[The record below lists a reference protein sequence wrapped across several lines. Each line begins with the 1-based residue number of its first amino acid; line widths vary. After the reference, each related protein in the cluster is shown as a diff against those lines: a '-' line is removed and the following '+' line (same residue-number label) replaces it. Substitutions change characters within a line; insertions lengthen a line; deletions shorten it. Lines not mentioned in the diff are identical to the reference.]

1 MFQIPL
7 VRKTQEMKLIQ
18 KLSNSVL
25 VKPNNLVSFASIL
38 AVIGP
43 VVILSGGIWDAIS
56 HIQKEPELFWT
67 IQHISV
73 YTGVSMVTCA
83 GIIGAILLLRKNV
96 NGILK
101 RGIQLVI
108 IGSIIQLVS
117 GFGDSLS
124 HEVYGIDGLLSW
136 SHQPLEF
143 GIVLAALGGFLI
155 MKSRQ
160 HTKLGIFLPFSIIA
174 LLLLASWLGFNAFLI
189 FGHVVQC
196 IPIYDIFSSGCAI
209 L

>member
-1 MFQIPL
+1 
-7 VRKTQEMKLIQ
+7 VRLIQ
-18 KLSNSVL
+18 KLSNSII
-25 VKPNNLVSFASIL
+25 VKPNNLVSFVSIL

-56 HIQKEPELFWT
+56 HIQREPELFWT

-83 GIIGAILLLRKNV
+83 GIIGAILLLRKNAK
-96 NGILK
+96 GILK

-108 IGSIIQLVS
+108 AGSAIQLVS

-143 GIVLAALGGFLI
+143 GIVLAAFGGFLI

-174 LLLLASWLGFNAFLI
+174 LLLLAGWLAFNVFLI
-189 FGHVVQC
+189 FGHVIQC

>member
-1 MFQIPL
+1 M
-7 VRKTQEMKLIQ
+7 TLIQ
-18 KLSNSVL
+18 KLSNSSL
-25 VKPNNLVSFASIL
+25 VKPNNLLSIASIL

-56 HIQKEPELFWT
+56 HLQREPELFWT

-73 YTGVSMVTCA
+73 YTGVFMITSA
-83 GIIGAILLLRKNV
+83 GIIGIILLVRNSVK
-96 NGILK
+96 GILK
-101 RGIQLVI
+101 KGIQLVI

-124 HEVYGIDGLLSW
+124 HDVYGIDGLISW

-160 HTKLGIFLPFSIIA
+160 HTRLKIFLPFSIIA
-174 LLLLASWLGFNAFLI
+174 LLLLTGWLGFNVFLI
-189 FGHVVQC
+189 FGHVIQC
-196 IPIYDIFSSGCAI
+196 IPVYDIFSSGCSI

>member
-1 MFQIPL
+1 MS
-7 VRKTQEMKLIQ
+7 LIQ
-18 KLSNSVL
+18 KLSNSAL
-25 VKPNNLVSFASIL
+25 AKPKNLISFVSIL

-43 VVILSGGIWDAIS
+43 VVILSAGIWDAFS
-56 HIQKEPELFWT
+56 HTQREPELFWT

-73 YTGVSMVTCA
+73 YTGVSLVTSA
-83 GIIGAILLLRKNV
+83 GIIGAILLIRNSVK
-96 NGILK
+96 GILK
-101 RGIQLVI
+101 KGIQLVI

-124 HEVYGIDGLLSW
+124 HEVFGIDGLISW

-143 GIVLAALGGFLI
+143 GIVLATLGGFLI

-160 HTKLGIFLPFSIIA
+160 HTKLKIFLPFSIIA
-174 LLLLASWLGFNAFLI
+174 LLLLTSWLAFNAFLI
-189 FGHVVQC
+189 FGHVIQC
-196 IPIYDIFSSGCAI
+196 IPVYDIFSSGCSI

>member
-1 MFQIPL
+1 M
-7 VRKTQEMKLIQ
+7 RLIQ
-18 KLSNSVL
+18 KLYNFSL
-25 VKPNNLVSFASIL
+25 AKPTNLVSLVSIFAVL
-38 AVIGP
+38 GP
-43 VVILSGGIWDAIS
+43 VIILTGGIWDAIS
-56 HIQKEPELFWT
+56 HMQKEPELFWT

-73 YTGVSMVTCA
+73 YTGVSMVTSA
-83 GIIGAILLLRKNV
+83 GIIGGILLLRNSV

-101 RGIQLVI
+101 KGIQLVI

-124 HEVYGIDGLLSW
+124 HEVYGIDGLISW

-174 LLLLASWLGFNAFLI
+174 FLLLAGWLAFNVFLI
-189 FGHVVQC
+189 FGHVIQC
-196 IPIYDIFSSGCAI
+196 IPVYDIFSSGCSI

>member
-1 MFQIPL
+1 
-7 VRKTQEMKLIQ
+7 MKLIQ
-18 KLSNSVL
+18 KLSNSAL

-56 HIQKEPELFWT
+56 HIQREPELFWT

-83 GIIGAILLLRKNV
+83 GIIGGLLLLRKNA

-108 IGSIIQLVS
+108 AGSVIQLVS

-143 GIVLAALGGFLI
+143 GIVLAAFGGFLI

-174 LLLLASWLGFNAFLI
+174 LLLLAGWLAFNVFLI
-189 FGHVVQC
+189 FGHVIQC

>member
-1 MFQIPL
+1 MS
-7 VRKTQEMKLIQ
+7 LIQ
-18 KLSNSVL
+18 KLSNSAL
-25 VKPNNLVSFASIL
+25 AKPKNLISFVSIL

-43 VVILSGGIWDAIS
+43 VVILSAGIWDAFS
-56 HIQKEPELFWT
+56 HTQREPELFWT

-73 YTGVSMVTCA
+73 YTGVSLVTSA
-83 GIIGAILLLRKNV
+83 GIIGAILLIRNSVK
-96 NGILK
+96 GILK
-101 RGIQLVI
+101 KGIQLVI

-124 HEVYGIDGLLSW
+124 HEVFGIDGLISW

-143 GIVLAALGGFLI
+143 GIVLATLGGFLI

-160 HTKLGIFLPFSIIA
+160 HTKLKIFLPVSIIA
-174 LLLLASWLGFNAFLI
+174 LLLLTSWLAFNAFLI
-189 FGHVVQC
+189 FGHVIQC
-196 IPIYDIFSSGCAI
+196 IPVYDIFSSGCSI

>member
-1 MFQIPL
+1 M
-7 VRKTQEMKLIQ
+7 RLIQ
-18 KLSNSVL
+18 KLSNSSL
-25 VKPNNLVSFASIL
+25 VKPNTLVSMVSVL

-56 HIQKEPELFWT
+56 HLQREPELFWT

-73 YTGVSMVTCA
+73 YTGVSMITSA
-83 GIIGAILLLRKNV
+83 GIIGIILLVRNSVK
-96 NGILK
+96 GILK
-101 RGIQLVI
+101 KGIRLVI
-108 IGSIIQLVS
+108 VGSIIQLVS
-117 GFGDSLS
+117 GFADSLS
-124 HEVYGIDGLLSW
+124 HDVYGIDGLISW

-160 HTKLGIFLPFSIIA
+160 HTRLKIFLPFSIIA
-174 LLLLASWLGFNAFLI
+174 LLLLTGWLGFNIFLI
-189 FGHVVQC
+189 FGHVIQC
-196 IPIYDIFSSGCAI
+196 IPVYDIFSSGCSI

>member
-1 MFQIPL
+1 
-7 VRKTQEMKLIQ
+7 MKLIQ
-18 KLSNSVL
+18 NLSNSLL
-25 VKPNNLVSFASIL
+25 VKPSNLLSFAAIL

-56 HIQKEPELFWT
+56 HLQREPELFWT

-73 YTGVSMVTCA
+73 YSGVSMVTSA
-83 GIIGAILLLRKNV
+83 GIIGLVLLIRKSV
-96 NGILK
+96 KGILK
-101 RGIQLVI
+101 KGIQLVI

-124 HEVYGIDGLLSW
+124 HEVYGIDGLISW

-160 HTKLGIFLPFSIIA
+160 QTKLKIFLPFSIIA
-174 LLLLASWLGFNAFLI
+174 LLLLTGWLAFNVFLI
-189 FGHVVQC
+189 FGHVIQC
-196 IPIYDIFSSGCAI
+196 IPVYDIFSSGCSI

>member
-1 MFQIPL
+1 MRL
-7 VRKTQEMKLIQ
+7 VQYF
-18 KLSNSVL
+18 SNSLL
-25 VKPNNLVSFASIL
+25 VKPNNLLSIVAVL

-43 VVILSGGIWDAIS
+43 VVILSAGIWDAIS
-56 HIQKEPELFWT
+56 HLQGRPELFWT

-73 YTGVSMVTCA
+73 YTGVSLVTA
-83 GIIGAILLLRKNV
+83 AGAIGLLLLVRNV
-96 NGILK
+96 VKGILK
-101 RGIQLVI
+101 KGIQLVI

-143 GIVLAALGGFLI
+143 GIILAALGGFLI

-160 HTKLGIFLPFSIIA
+160 HTKLKVFLPFSIIA
-174 LLLLASWLGFNAFLI
+174 LLLLTGWLGFNVFLF
-189 FGHVVQC
+189 FGHVIQC
-196 IPIYDIFSSGCAI
+196 IPVYSIFSSGCSI

>member
-1 MFQIPL
+1 M
-7 VRKTQEMKLIQ
+7 RLIQ
-18 KLSNSVL
+18 KLSNSSL

-43 VVILSGGIWDAIS
+43 VIILSGGVWDAIS
-56 HIQKEPELFWT
+56 HLQREPELFWT

-73 YTGVSMVTCA
+73 YTGVSMVTSA
-83 GIIGAILLLRKNV
+83 GFIGIILLVRNSVKGV
-96 NGILK
+96 LK
-101 RGIQLVI
+101 KGIQLVI

-117 GFGDSLS
+117 GFADSLS
-124 HEVYGIDGLLSW
+124 HEVYGIDGLISW

-155 MKSRQ
+155 IKSRQ
-160 HTKLGIFLPFSIIA
+160 HTKLGMFLPFSIIA
-174 LLLLASWLGFNAFLI
+174 LLLLTSWLGFNVFLI
-189 FGHVVQC
+189 FGHVIQC
-196 IPIYDIFSSGCAI
+196 IPIYDIFSSGCSI

>member
-1 MFQIPL
+1 
-7 VRKTQEMKLIQ
+7 MKLIQ
-18 KLSNSVL
+18 KLSNSAL
-25 VKPNNLVSFASIL
+25 VRPNNLVSFTSIL

-56 HIQKEPELFWT
+56 HIQREPELFWT

-73 YTGVSMVTCA
+73 YTGVSMVTFA
-83 GIIGAILLLRKNV
+83 GIIGAILLVRKNV

-101 RGIQLVI
+101 RGIQFVI
-108 IGSIIQLVS
+108 AGSIIQLVS

-143 GIVLAALGGFLI
+143 GIVLAAFGGFLI

-160 HTKLGIFLPFSIIA
+160 HTRLGIFLPFSSIA
-174 LLLLASWLGFNAFLI
+174 LLLLAGWLAFNAFLI
-189 FGHVVQC
+189 FGHVIQC